1 MRALLLA
8 SCTALLAACSSTTP
22 SDAADP
28 LAADGGGPGA
38 TDRAESE
45 RSFEPG
51 PAISEREPLV
61 AWLAMH
67 AREGGSGA
75 TLRLPVALALRDGG
89 THLGDAYLG
98 LEGGAER
105 LVVLL
110 DDSALGIA
118 LLDRVRQHARSDGSC
133 ALWLEG
139 VWLGST
145 RSGGSFAVHAVR
157 GAIGAAGRE
166 AAARVYVA
174 TEAKSG

>member
-1 MRALLLA
+1 MRSLLLA
-8 SCTALLAACSSTTP
+8 GSTVLLAACSSTTP
-22 SDAADP
+22 SAETDP
-28 LAADGGGPGA
+28 LAVDGAGRSAADGAG
-38 TDRAESE
+38 SE
-45 RSFEPG
+45 RNFEPG
-51 PAISEREPLV
+51 PAISEREQLV
-61 AWLAMH
+61 AWLATH

-75 TLRLPVALALRDGG
+75 TLKLPVALALRDGG
-89 THLGDAYLG
+89 THLGDAHLG
-98 LEGGAER
+98 LEGGVER